1 MPDPDFVAET
11 YRAEA
16 ASLFAAN
23 QDSRRAAERTA
34 FFVLTLIGV
43 AVAAGISAH
52 SDLVALALSP
62 LTLILMSYMC
72 QQYVDVTVLGAAR
85 EILEKRLAAALGTPG
100 LIYELAV
107 SPTRQGPPFTTSQR
121 ILNVATGLVVI
132 GAVVAGIVVAA
143 EGQRWYWEVLFIAS
157 TCISALSLAASFRD
171 MNRAGAEA
179 KSLVEKRLR
188 SLEAS

>member
-1 MPDPDFVAET
+1 LRRTKTFG
-11 YRAEA
+11 
-16 ASLFAAN
+16 
-23 QDSRRAAERTA
+23 RAAERTA

-43 AVAAGISAH
+43 ATAAGISAH

-85 EILEKRLAAALGTPG
+85 EILEKRLAKTLGEPT

-107 SPTRQGPPFTTSQR
+107 SPTRQGAPFTASLR

-132 GAVVAGIVVAA
+132 GAVVAGVVVAA
-143 EGQRWYWEVLFIAS
+143 EGQRWYWEALFTTS
-157 TCISALSLAASFRD
+157 TCVSTFSLGASFRD
-171 MNRAGAEA
+171 MHRAGREA
-179 KSLVEKRLR
+179 GGLIEKRLG
-188 SLEAS
+188 SIEVG